1 MDVPE
6 SQPLVLM
13 LVSIDGGDE
22 AMQWGA
28 PRATSV
34 DPPWSGP

>member
-22 AMQWGA
+22 AMQWGGTA
-28 PRATSV
+28 R
-34 DPPWSGP
+34 DLG